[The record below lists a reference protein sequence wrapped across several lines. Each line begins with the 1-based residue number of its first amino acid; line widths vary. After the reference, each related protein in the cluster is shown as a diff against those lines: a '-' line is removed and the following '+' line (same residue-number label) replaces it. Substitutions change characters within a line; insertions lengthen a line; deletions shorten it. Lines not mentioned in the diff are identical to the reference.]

1 MSRRKCLTD
10 EQVVE
15 MRKIYQG
22 WLDSGQKTSYHALC
36 VQFHCGESTVRDII
50 RYRTRTDVQGDDTQ
64 ILDGFIIAQHAR
76 QKVLDY
82 LNQDKDRFQAN
93 VEIEQ
98 AIGLSR
104 DHTYR
109 TTRRMVELKELE
121 QSGHSRC
128 AKFRPLV
135 DVTISGQILKDAA
148 KLKMLAERETEEK
161 KKARQKNVEPW
172 RTVHVGGRDKVIKNQ
187 GGQGFHHIS
196 SWSRPSGS
204 TS

>member
-36 VQFHCGESTVRDII
+36 VQFSCGESTVRDII
-50 RYRTRTDVQGDDTQ
+50 RYRTRTDVQGDNTQ

-82 LNQDKDRFQAN
+82 LNQDPDKFQTV
-93 VEIEQ
+93 VEIEKST
-98 AIGLSR
+98 GLTH
-104 DHTYR
+104 DHAYR

-135 DVTISGQILKDAA
+135 TTTVDGQILKDAA
-148 KLKMLAERETEEK
+148 KLKMLAERESEEK
-161 KKARQKNVEPW
+161 KKARASKDEPW
-172 RTVHVGGRDKVIKNQ
+172 RTVHVGGRDQAIKNQ
-187 GGQGFHHIS
+187 GGQGQFS
-196 SWSRPSGS
+196 TVWRRPSGS
-204 TS
+204 SS

>member
-36 VQFHCGESTVRDII
+36 VQFSCGESTVRDII
-50 RYRTRTDVQGDDTQ
+50 RYRTRTDVPGDNSE
-64 ILDGFIIAQHAR
+64 ILDGFIIAQMAR

-82 LNQDKDRFQAN
+82 MNHDKDRFQTV

-98 AIGLSR
+98 ATGLTH

-109 TTRRMVELKELE
+109 TTRRMVELNELE
-121 QSGHSRC
+121 QSGIGRYS
-128 AKFRPLV
+128 KFRPLV
-135 DVTISGQILKDAA
+135 DLTVNGQTLKDAA
-148 KLKMLAERETEEK
+148 KLKMLRERETEEK
-161 KKARQKNVEPW
+161 KKARASKDEPW
-172 RTVHVGGRDKVIKNQ
+172 RTVHVGGRDKAISNQ
-187 GGQGFHHIS
+187 GGQGGFS
-196 SWSRPSGS
+196 TLWRRPNGS
-204 TS
+204 VS

>member
-36 VQFHCGESTVRDII
+36 VQFSCGESTVRDII
-50 RYRTRTDVQGDDTQ
+50 RYRTRTDVQGDNTQ

-82 LNQDKDRFQAN
+82 LNQDPDKFQTV
-93 VEIEQ
+93 VEIEK
-98 AIGLSR
+98 ATGLTH
-104 DHTYR
+104 DHAYR

-135 DVTISGQILKDAA
+135 TTTVDGQILKDAA
-148 KLKMLAERETEEK
+148 KLKMLAERESEEK
-161 KKARQKNVEPW
+161 KKARASKNEPW
-172 RTVHVGGRDKVIKNQ
+172 RTVHVGGRDQAIKNQ
-187 GGQGFHHIS
+187 GGQGGYS
-196 SWSRPSGS
+196 TVWRRPSGS
-204 TS
+204 SS